1 MHVEPPAPPALPTQN
16 VEVPLIPVPQTFSVE
31 NGQLSGEAVAIV
43 TFTSPLSTMIVVLGR
58 DSALKLAEELRASFS
73 DIEVAR
79 VSALKVVTSADQAA
93 RRG

>member
-1 MHVEPPAPPALPTQN
+1 MQVDPPASPALPTQK

-31 NGQLSGEAVAIV
+31 KGQLSGEAVAIV

-73 DIEVAR
+73 DIQIAAPGAIR
-79 VSALKVVTSADQAA
+79 LVSEP
-93 RRG
+93 